1 MMEQS
6 LPVTDPDGVRILQVK
21 GLGHRFGDEVA
32 LEDVS
37 FRADRGEML
46 GIVGPDGAGK
56 TTAMRAVLGM
66 LTPDRG
72 TVLWQGQVIDE
83 SAARRFGYLP
93 EARGLYPRMTGREN
107 LRFFGMLRGV
117 ETALIDAQIET
128 WLGRLGLGAAADEPF
143 ERLSTGDAQR
153 MELAAT
159 LIHDPELLVLDE
171 PFAGLDP
178 GGVDFVGGILQ
189 QQAAGGVTVVLST
202 SRLELVERLC
212 TALVVINRGRR
223 VAGGRIEDLRG
234 GRRRLRVGLISSS
247 GDWLDVV
254 PGVYVIE
261 VGDENVLL
269 ELDHGVSEDA
279 VLDAARG
286 SGKVTHFAIE
296 PASVADIFRQAV
308 SD

>member
-6 LPVTDPDGVRILQVK
+6 QPMPDPDGVRILQVK
-21 GLGHRFGDEVA
+21 GLGHRYGDEVA

-56 TTAMRAVLGM
+56 TTAMRAVLGL

-72 TVLWQGQVIDE
+72 TVLWRGERVED
-83 SAARRFGYLP
+83 ATVRRFGYLP
-93 EARGLYPRMTGREN
+93 ETRGLYPRMTGREN
-107 LRFFGMLRGV
+107 LRFFGGLRGV
-117 ETALIDAQIET
+117 DIRVIDTQIDT
-128 WLGRLGLGAAADEPF
+128 WLTRFGLTEIADEPF

-159 LIHDPELLVLDE
+159 LVHDPELLVLDE

-178 GGVDFVGGILQ
+178 GGVDFVGSVLQ

-202 SRLELVERLC
+202 SRLEIVERLC
-212 TALVVINRGRR
+212 TALVVISRGRR
-223 VAGGRIEDLRG
+223 VVGGRIEDLRR

-254 PGVYVIE
+254 AGVHVIE

-269 ELDHGVSEDA
+269 ELEHGVSEDA

-308 SD
+308 AD